1 MNSDETSQVSKCAYC
16 TINDANNSE
25 HVFPHS
31 LGGANEY
38 IDCVC
43 NECNNKFSTLE
54 RELLQKSLIG
64 LMRSHAGIEGYKK
77 DKVRPA
83 PLKYPEIFFHDKV
96 DHIVYEI
103 GLYQGFSPFMR
114 PQIIEVNDKF
124 YFEGPSKD
132 DIITYVD
139 LYNKWRHENLVL
151 VTQFPKK
158 KGDDYEAVRFKEEED
173 GVSYQ
178 PESLKRVKKEIILYT
193 LMKDNDEMKD
203 DFEPRLFLDDRKK
216 LVLRCREIEEGIDFL
231 KRLLEYTKNPA
242 PFGSYNQDKPEK
254 PQIRV
259 SMKFDM
265 VKMQRALVK
274 IGLNCLMHYHPETK
288 NDSLLDEAKA
298 FVLNE
303 TPIKSAIQPKVQFL
317 DAGNEMHYVLFYQLN
332 EGLMVR
338 TSLFEGQFIYTFLIE
353 GLQLYRPGQFSGVEV
368 YYKTREQNYLNM
380 DEFLLNRL
388 DDLGW
393 LSSIQN

>member
-1 MNSDETSQVSKCAYC
+1 MNSDETSQIKCVYC
-16 TINDANNSE
+16 EVNDANKSE
-25 HVFPHS
+25 HAFPHS
-31 LGGANEY
+31 LGGANVY
-38 IDCVC
+38 MDCVC
-43 NECNNKFSTLE
+43 NECNNKFSALE

-64 LMRSHAGIEGYKK
+64 MMRSYAGIEGYNK
-77 DKVRPA
+77 DKIRPA
-83 PLKYPEIFFHDKV
+83 PLKYPEIFFHDKT

-114 PQIIEVNDKF
+114 PQIIEVNSKF
-124 YFEGPSKD
+124 YFEGPSKEE
-132 DIITYVD
+132 IITYVD

-151 VTQFPKK
+151 VTQFPKN
-158 KGDDYEAVRFKEEED
+158 KGDDYEAVKYKEEED
-173 GVSYQ
+173 GITYQ
-178 PESLKRVKKEIILYT
+178 SISLKRVKKEIILYT

-216 LVLRCREIEEGIDFL
+216 LVLRCRGIEEGIDFM

-259 SMKFDM
+259 SMKFDI

-274 IGLNCLMHYHPETK
+274 IGLNCLMHYHPETR
-288 NDSLLDEAKA
+288 NDSLLDEAKS

-303 TPIKSAIQPKVQFL
+303 TQIKSAIQPKVQFL
-317 DAGNEMHYVLFYQLN
+317 DAGNEMHYILFYQLN

-353 GLQLYRPGQFSGVEV
+353 KLKLYRPGQFSGVEV
-368 YYKTREQNYLNM
+368 CYKTREQNYLNM

-393 LSSIQN
+393 LKNIQN